1 MTKNLTVLEKC
12 KYLKYEIC
20 KNLLRYWK
28 QQKYFL
34 QLLFLW
40 IRYTFYCLASECI
53 SEGFMYVHDMSD
65 CLSASLF
72 VFLSKLL
79 TFTTGLK
86 VTHFINLRRQI
97 LVVLYK
103 VIDHYSTISCMHVRE
118 FRFKICVCELN
129 SLVSL
134 WLMNS
139 M

>member
-20 KNLLRYWK
+20 KTCCVIGSQK
-28 QQKYFL
+28 KYFL

-53 SEGFMYVHDMSD
+53 SEGFVYV

-72 VFLSKLL
+72 VFFLSKLL
-79 TFTTGLK
+79 TFTTGFK

-134 WLMNS
+134 WLINS